1 MNARRAI
8 LIFCLL
14 TFCLFALSP
23 MADAAI
29 EPKANFAKATLIQ
42 GYAAGVTTIAV
53 TTGQGV
59 RFPSTYPYK
68 VTWYDCSTYT
78 SATDDATREIV
89 QVNSKP
95 TADSFA
101 ITRGQGGT
109 SAVDHNT
116 GGKTYCIEQG
126 VYASDFTD
134 IQSAIDAGAGGPQDI
149 NNMIAAD
156 LQASLAAANTAA
168 AGKTLRITDTQTA
181 TADITFSAST
191 MLWIPCPGKISWTD
205 GLNVNFDRP
214 EQIQAGDCQIFDAKA
229 GVHFAKGG
237 KINPKWWGA
246 SADAAAATNQ
256 TAIEQAILSLPSG
269 DDIQSTIPLLEL
281 YQVTNTFLTQSR
293 NFDILCN
300 NSGGGLVLTTSATN
314 RDLIRWTG
322 TTKRQTVDGCYLKTA
337 SIIVTDLAMK
347 AWTVDRGNAISSMPA
362 GSLCQFTRNK
372 VEGFNFGP
380 YVDGGV
386 ESSSTFFVDACV
398 IEYNVIK
405 TGGSGVASAVNEG
418 INLLR
423 VDNAIVRNNILNGD
437 GKSEHCLYAI
447 HPRNLDFSG
456 NECYGYVNEAIK
468 LKTLS
473 TYAGHVNPK
482 AWKLEHNDLHDN
494 EGSVLVEANQG
505 YVLPLISLKDTV
517 IRDDNGSRGSS
528 TAVLI
533 QAIDTSVIREIN
545 LNGLQVTNASKGGVV
560 INTGSGSTIERAD
573 VHAVQFYNW
582 STSSAGT
589 YAAIHSNATGTKR
602 NISVSGH
609 FNGNSNG
616 RGIFGVDFED
626 YWTFI
631 QAGDAEVLNTFFVD
645 DTRWKMHV
653 GRSTSRIPL
662 VGKHYQ
668 NGAQVATAANTTET
682 TLATVP
688 ILAQSL
694 TVIENGFKLKA
705 WGTFAANANT
715 KTLRVKFG
723 STTLIQNDKT
733 TAPNGVDW
741 MVEVYILYRAN
752 NVMTISAQMQVDCVN
767 QTPNSVVVGEDD
779 DTDLNFLITGQNGT
793 ASANDITKEGIVAFH
808 LS

>member
-1 MNARRAI
+1 MLQRVLTI
-8 LIFCLL
+8 VVLL
-14 TFCLFALSP
+14 CVFVAPAFAAL
-23 MADAAI
+23 
-29 EPKANFAKATLIQ
+29 EPVENFAKATLIQ
-42 GYAAGVTTIAV
+42 GYGAGVTTVVV
-53 TTGQGV
+53 TAGQGA
-59 RFPSTYPYK
+59 RFPSTFPYRG
-68 VTWYDCSTYT
+68 TWYDCTTYT
-78 SATDDATREIV
+78 APVDDPNREIV
-89 QVNSKP
+89 LVTNRSTDTFTLTRAQEG
-95 TADSFA
+95 TA
-101 ITRGQGGT
+101 
-109 SAVDHNT
+109 AVDHNT
-116 GGKTYCIEQG
+116 AGKQYCLEQSLTK
-126 VYASDFTD
+126 AMWES
-134 IQSAIDAGAGGPQDI
+134 IQDAIDAGAGGPQDI

-168 AGKTLRITDTQTA
+168 VGKTLRITDTQTA

-246 SADAAAATNQ
+246 SGDAAAATNQ
-256 TAIEQAILSLPSG
+256 TAHEQAILSLPTG
-269 DDIQSTIPLLEL
+269 DDIHSTILVESL
-281 YQVTNTFLTQSR
+281 YQVTNTFLTASR
-293 NFDILCN
+293 NFDWQC
-300 NSGGGLVLTTSATN
+300 SGHGTGFVMTTSATN
-314 RDLIRWTG
+314 RDLLRITG
-322 TTKRQTVDGCYLKTA
+322 TSKRNRVDNCYLKTSSA
-337 SIIVTDLAMK
+337 IVTDISMK
-347 AWTVDRGNAISSMPA
+347 AWTVDRGNALSAMPV
-362 GSLCQFTRNK
+362 GSIFQFTRNK

-380 YVDGGV
+380 YIDGGDDAT
-386 ESSSTFFVDACV
+386 STFFVDVFIA
-398 IEYNVIK
+398 EYNVIK
-405 TGGSGVASAVNEG
+405 TGGSGGASAVNEG

-423 VDNAIVRNNILNGD
+423 VNNAIVRYNVLNGD
-437 GKSEHCLYAI
+437 GKSEHCLYAL

-473 TYAGHVNPK
+473 TYSGHVNPK
-482 AWKLEHNDLHDN
+482 NWQIEFNDIHNN
-494 EGSVLVEANQG
+494 EGSVLVETNNA
-505 YVLPLISLKDTV
+505 YVLPLLSLRGNTIDG
-517 IRDDNGSRGSS
+517 DNGSASS
-528 TAVLI
+528 ATAVLI
-533 QAIDTSVIREIN
+533 QAINTSRIHNVNLTGLQIRNATKTGVLFNGAAGSVIDRVDAQ
-545 LNGLQVTNASKGGVV
+545 GL
-560 INTGSGSTIERAD
+560 
-573 VHAVQFYNW
+573 QFYNW

-589 YAAIHSNATGTKR
+589 YAAIHSNNAGTKR

-609 FNGNSNG
+609 FDGNSNG
-616 RGIFGVDFED
+616 RGIFGTEFED
-626 YWTFI
+626 YWEFI

-808 LS
+808 MS

>member
-1 MNARRAI
+1 MNARRSIII
-8 LIFCLL
+8 LCLL
-14 TFCLFALSP
+14 AFSLCALSP

-53 TTGQGV
+53 TTGQGA

-95 TADSFA
+95 TSDSFA
-101 ITRGQGGT
+101 VTRGQGGT

-126 VYASDFTD
+126 IYASDFTD
-134 IQSAIDAGAGGPQDI
+134 IQNSIDAGAGGPQDI

-246 SADAAAATNQ
+246 AGSAAASTNQ
-256 TAIEQAILSLPSG
+256 TAFEQAILSLPTG
-269 DDIQSTIPLLEL
+269 DDIQSTMPVLEP
-281 YQVTNTFLTQSR
+281 YQVTGTLLSQSR
-293 NFDILCN
+293 NFDVLCN
-300 NSGGGLVLTTSATN
+300 DHGGGFILTTSATN
-314 RDLIRWTG
+314 RDLFRWTG
-322 TTKRQTVDGCYLKTA
+322 TTKRQTVDGCYLKT
-337 SIIVTDLAMK
+337 SSTIVTDLAMK
-347 AWTVDRGNAISSMPA
+347 AWTIDRGNAISSMPA
-362 GSLCQFTRNK
+362 GSKFVFTNNK

-380 YVDGGV
+380 YIDGGV
-386 ESSSTFFVDACV
+386 ESSSTFFVDQV
-398 IEYNVIK
+398 LIEHNTIK
-405 TGGSGVASAVNEG
+405 TGGSGGASAVNEG
-418 INLLR
+418 INVLR
-423 VDNAIVRNNILNGD
+423 VNNATIIDNVLNGD

-447 HPRNLDFSG
+447 HPRNITFTD
-456 NECYGYVNEAIK
+456 NECFGYVNEAIK

-482 AWKLEHNDLHDN
+482 NWKLEHNDLHDN
-494 EGSVLVEANQG
+494 EGSVLVEANQS
-505 YVLPLISLKDTV
+505 YVLPLISLVGTV

-533 QAIDTSVIREIN
+533 QAIDTSVIREIK
-545 LNGLQVTNASKGGVV
+545 LHGMQITNAAK
-560 INTGSGSTIERAD
+560 SGILVNASAGAKIDRAD
-573 VHAVQFYNW
+573 ALALQFYNW

-589 YAAIHSNATGTKR
+589 YAAIHSNSTGTKR
-602 NISVSGH
+602 TISVSGH
-609 FNGNSNG
+609 FDGNSNG
-616 RGIFGVDFED
+616 RAIFGTDFED
-626 YWTFI
+626 YWNFV
-631 QAGDAEVLNTFFVD
+631 QAGDAEAINTFFVD
-645 DTRWKMHV
+645 DTRWFMHV
-653 GRSTSRIPL
+653 GRSVSRIPL

-668 NGAQVATAANTTET
+668 NAAQVATGANTTET
-682 TLATVP
+682 TLATVT
-688 ILAQSL
+688 IKAQSL
-694 TVIENGFKLKA
+694 TVIENGFKVKA
-705 WGTFAANANT
+705 WGTFAANTNT

-741 MVEVYILYRAN
+741 MVEVYILYRSN
-752 NVMTISAQMQVDCVN
+752 NVMSISAQMQVDCVN

-793 ASANDITKEGIVAFH
+793 SSASDITKEGIVALH